1 MKHILEGG
9 QSISLSWSCRLGLDM
24 LGISTGCADLVA
36 ARIIFTS
43 VLMATAIVGWSDF
56 HSRDSESMRST
67 RSTRKSRKIKFWNC
81 PISRNTSLRMKED
94 IARTSDG
101 VKRLDLVF
109 ASSCSSTVM
118 MRGLGYVSALKL
130 GEVMGARLPRIS
142 SIYLKGVL
150 RHRWIQ
156 SSRNTT
162 TLSASSVRFAWS
174 DDAAFKARS
183 RQGSEISQRLG
194 SVGFS
199 SNTMQE
205 ERRYER
211 RSERVSFRAGIRV
224 TVYDL
229 RIA

>member
-1 MKHILEGG
+1 
-9 QSISLSWSCRLGLDM
+9 
-24 LGISTGCADLVA
+24 
-36 ARIIFTS
+36 
-43 VLMATAIVGWSDF
+43 
-56 HSRDSESMRST
+56 
-67 RSTRKSRKIKFWNC
+67 
-81 PISRNTSLRMKED
+81 
-94 IARTSDG
+94 
-101 VKRLDLVF
+101 
-109 ASSCSSTVM
+109 
-118 MRGLGYVSALKL
+118 
-130 GEVMGARLPRIS
+130 MGARLPRIS